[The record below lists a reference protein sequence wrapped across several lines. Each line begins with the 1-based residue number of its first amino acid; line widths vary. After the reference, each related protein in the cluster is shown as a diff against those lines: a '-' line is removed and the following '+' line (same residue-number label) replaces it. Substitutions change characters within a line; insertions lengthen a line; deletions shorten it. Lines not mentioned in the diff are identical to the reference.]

1 MANERL
7 YEDMEPREK
16 FDALWLKAGLTNGPV
31 RMHCSTT

>member
-16 FDALWLKAGLTNGPV
+16 FDALWLKAGPNPACVGCV
-31 RMHCSTT
+31 